1 MLAGFIERIERPTLV
16 VRVGEGATRKPL
28 KYERTL
34 FAEVIGTETVELKG
48 YDQGASPRLFT
59 AFMRTLYDGGV
70 RIATFERLEKRPRTL
85 IFELGPNGATKM
97 TVRFHDQVGRAAA
110 E

>member
-1 MLAGFIERIERPTLV
+1 MLQGFIERVVRPTLI

-34 FAEVIGTETVELKG
+34 FAEEVVPGVVELKA

-59 AFMRTLYDGGV
+59 AFMQTLYAGGV
-70 RIATFERLEKRPRTL
+70 RVVTYERLEKRPRTL
-85 IFELGPNGATKM
+85 IFHLGPEGAVSM
-97 TVRFHDQVGRAAA
+97 TVRYHDDPVAAFG
-110 E
+110 